1 MRLPR
6 FVIAIALG
14 LLAGTVNAA
23 AQGPYRVGLL
33 SPGPPLAE
41 GNPYGGG
48 LVRGFAQQG
57 YVVGRNLVFERRGA
71 EMQLDRLPTLA
82 EELVAS
88 KVDVI
93 VAVGHLAALAAKRT
107 TNKVPIV
114 VVGAGDIV
122 DSGLIDSLARP
133 GGNLTGVSEA
143 APELSTKRLELLK
156 EAVPSVHRVAMLWNA
171 ADVAMTHRY
180 QAASGA
186 ARTLDLLVQPFGVR
200 GPADFDDAFVAM
212 ARDMPDAILLVS
224 DALTALNHKHV
235 LKFANAHKLPI
246 VYEYERYVHDGGFM
260 SYGPDQGELAER
272 AAELAVRI
280 LKGARP
286 SDLPAEQPTRFR
298 LVINL
303 QTAKTL
309 GLALTQPILLRA
321 DEVIE

>member
-1 MRLPR
+1 MRRRGLI
-6 FVIAIALG
+6 VTIALG
-14 LLAGTVNAA
+14 LLASVGNVAA
-23 AQGPYRVGLL
+23 EGPYRVGLL
-33 SPGPPLAE
+33 SPGLPLSDST
-41 GNPYGGG
+41 PYGGG

-57 YVVGRNLVFERRGA
+57 YTVGRNLVFERRGA
-71 EMQLDRLPTLA
+71 GMQLDRLPALA
-82 EELVAS
+82 EELVTS
-88 KVDVI
+88 KVDLI
-93 VAVGHLAALAAKRT
+93 VATGHPAAFAAKRT
-107 TNKVPIV
+107 TSKVPIV

-156 EAVPSVHRVAMLWNA
+156 EAVPNVHRVAMLWNA

-180 QAASGA
+180 QAAAGA
-186 ARTLDLLVQPFGVR
+186 ARALDLLIQPFGVR
-200 GPADFDDAFVAM
+200 GSEDFDSAFAAM
-212 ARDMPDAILLVS
+212 ALDMPDAILMVS
-224 DALTALNHKHV
+224 DALTALNHKRV
-235 LKFANAHKLPI
+235 LDFANAHKLPV

-286 SDLPAEQPTRFR
+286 AELPAEQPTRFR
-298 LVINL
+298 LVVNL
-303 QTAKTL
+303 RTAKAL